1 MDSLIWR
8 LTREEEGQDL
18 VEYAFLLV
26 FVALIVAAVLTL
38 TGGGVTSVYQG
49 VNSDIN
55 AS

>member
-1 MDSLIWR
+1 MKDLIR
-8 LTREEEGQDL
+8 RFIREEGGQDL

-26 FVALIVAAVLTL
+26 FIALIVAAVLTL
-38 TGGGVTSVYQG
+38 TGGGVTTLFQG